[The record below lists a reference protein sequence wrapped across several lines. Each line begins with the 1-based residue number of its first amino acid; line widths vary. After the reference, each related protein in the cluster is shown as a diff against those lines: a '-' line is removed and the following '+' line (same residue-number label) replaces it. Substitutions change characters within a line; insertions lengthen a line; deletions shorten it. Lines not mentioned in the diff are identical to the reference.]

1 MESALFG
8 LFVVAILAD
17 QVQSIRSD
25 RSLIDTLQLNETTR
39 MSQQILPPTK
49 ILFRKVFGPGKKKS
63 NTKKNNIYIYRI
75 FRSYDFMVITM

>member
-39 MSQQILPPTK
+39 MSPQILPSTK
-49 ILFRKVFGPGKKKS
+49 ILFRKVFGPGKK
-63 NTKKNNIYIYRI
+63 NQIQKKK
-75 FRSYDFMVITM
+75 

>member
-39 MSQQILPPTK
+39 MSPQILPPTK

-63 NTKKNNIYIYRI
+63 NTKTK
-75 FRSYDFMVITM
+75 